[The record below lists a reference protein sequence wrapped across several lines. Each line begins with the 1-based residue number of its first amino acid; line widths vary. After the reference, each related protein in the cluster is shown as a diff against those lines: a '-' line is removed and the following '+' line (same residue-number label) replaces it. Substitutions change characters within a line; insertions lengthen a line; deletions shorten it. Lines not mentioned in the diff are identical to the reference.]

1 MTVSTI
7 RAQWRETIWRTVALT
22 LLWASR
28 RALAQGEGPR
38 VYLPVPVGTQR
49 IVATYMDISSNFNLQ
64 QVIFLPGSKV
74 HSQVG
79 QLAYAR
85 FFSVA
90 GQLSQAYA
98 SAIYGSI
105 SGSTVRVVNSVRTSV
120 DAPWQAGFA
129 NPVLGVAIG
138 LTGTPALET
147 PAFAKHKQDVQVY
160 GLLEVFPLLGM
171 YDEAKP
177 LNPGTNRWTFR
188 LGAPLVAP
196 LGNPKRPLWL
206 EVVPSVTAFTP
217 NNAPFGP
224 PERRTQVPLWVLANT
239 LSYNVTKPFWVAL
252 DLRGQLG
259 GETTSDRTGDE
270 NEIRTLTLVGTLAY
284 AFRAKLTGQVSY
296 GGIVT
301 KWRTPRENLLRLR
314 LASVF

>member
-1 MTVSTI
+1 M
-7 RAQWRETIWRTVALT
+7 WRTLALT
-22 LLWASR
+22 LLCASR
-28 RALAQGEGPR
+28 SALAQGEGPR

-74 HSQVG
+74 HSQAA

-105 SGSTVRVVNSVRTSV
+105 SGSTVRVVNGVRTSV
-120 DAPWQAGFA
+120 TAPWQAGFA

-138 LTGTPALET
+138 LTGTPALKP
-147 PAFAKHKQDVQVY
+147 PAFAKHKQGFQVY

-188 LGAPLVAP
+188 LGAPVVAP
-196 LGNPKRPLWL
+196 LGTPKHPLWL

-224 PERRTQVPLWVLANT
+224 AERRTQVPLWVLANT
-239 LSYNVTKPFWVAL
+239 LSYNVTKPFWVAV

-259 GETTSDRTGDE
+259 GETTSDRAGDD
-270 NEIRTLTLVGTLAY
+270 NEIRTLTLTGTLAY
-284 AFRAKLTGQVSY
+284 SVLPKVTGQVSY
-296 GGIVT
+296 GGIVA
-301 KWRTPRENLLRLR
+301 KWHSPRENFVRLR
-314 LASVF
+314 MAYVF